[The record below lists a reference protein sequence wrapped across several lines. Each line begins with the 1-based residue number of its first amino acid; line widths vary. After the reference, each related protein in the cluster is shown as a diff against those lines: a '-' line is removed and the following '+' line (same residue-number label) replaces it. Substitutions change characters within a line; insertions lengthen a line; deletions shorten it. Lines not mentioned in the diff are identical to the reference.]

1 MKMAVI
7 VIIIRTIMAD
17 KENTGD
23 KVYERR
29 RYKSRNPLTSAVTA
43 AGRVT
48 DRGRVDVVVL
58 IMYPCSPS
66 DCT

>member
-1 MKMAVI
+1 
-7 VIIIRTIMAD
+7 MAD